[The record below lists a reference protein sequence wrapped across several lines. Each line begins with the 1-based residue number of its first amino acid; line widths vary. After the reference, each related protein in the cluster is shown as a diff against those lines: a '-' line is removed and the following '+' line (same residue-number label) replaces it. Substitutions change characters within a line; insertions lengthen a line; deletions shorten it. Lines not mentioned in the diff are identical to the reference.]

1 MRKRTMEY
9 LSGRSG
15 EGALLEE
22 GEGSTSSKHDED
34 SLGGDGE
41 EKKRSRREK
50 EEEEGRKALAC
61 KAGKAGPL
69 CTSAVPSS
77 ADACMCTCVYPY
89 RGFIELN

>member
-1 MRKRTMEY
+1 MEY

-61 KAGKAGPL
+61 KAGPP

-77 ADACMCTCVYPY
+77 ADAVGAVHVYIHT
-89 RGFIELN
+89 GNS